1 MPARSPRRTATR
13 HCAGRES
20 PTTVPYAHH
29 RTAPS
34 GGQRTLQ
41 SQIDSSSRRPA
52 PPGSRLRRPLPL
64 VHTLLQPA
72 LLPHAALEVGRK
84 LQRRFWRA
92 PLFASLRAAAECLT
106 PSAICLRRS
115 RARAPAS
122 SRAACYGLARASA
135 LAASIIASATHT
147 PPSPRCEVSG
157 RRRLRCCARYC
168 DCYQPASPLLPRT
181 FCSHTTTPLPPLA
194 HAHALAHA
202 HRTPLH
208 HPACCST
215 PGLDTRRSGPLTRN
229 TPTRSKILA
238 TSLDRQ

>member
-1 MPARSPRRTATR
+1 MPTARSRTCFLHA
-13 HCAGRES
+13 
-20 PTTVPYAHH
+20 
-29 RTAPS
+29 
-34 GGQRTLQ
+34 GGQAVAR
-41 SQIDSSSRRPA
+41 SAGGAA
-52 PPGSRLRRPLPL
+52 PCTHPPIAGP
-64 VHTLLQPA
+64 
-72 LLPHAALEVGRK
+72 
-84 LQRRFWRA
+84 
-92 PLFASLRAAAECLT
+92 AAANA
-106 PSAICLRRS
+106 PDRRS

-181 FCSHTTTPLPPLA
+181 FCSHTTPFPPLA

-238 TSLDRQ
+238 TSLYRQ